1 MDETGGNNFSLIG
14 TSQLLS
20 VPFAL
25 NAANGSQWQNYQNG
39 IHSVAPKVT
48 F

>member
-20 VPFAL
+20 VPFAFERCKMV
-25 NAANGSQWQNYQNG
+25 ANGKIIRTEFTQ
-39 IHSVAPKVT
+39 
-48 F
+48 